1 MKSEE
6 TTTGEAMVVETQEEL
21 VLKLMNADLAVKK
34 SQAELDNAQ
43 AYMTRA
49 EGDRIYSEL
58 RMSGDPMW
66 AAVGECG
73 AKVAH
78 GRMDLAIS

>member
-34 SQAELDNAQ
+34 SQAE
-43 AYMTRA
+43 T
-49 EGDRIYSEL
+49 
-58 RMSGDPMW
+58 
-66 AAVGECG
+66 
-73 AKVAH
+73 
-78 GRMDLAIS
+78 DLAIS